1 MKLNTATAAQF
12 LETLDQIHLVAI
24 SATTKADPIAAYFT
38 DIQAAIDWATPI
50 NSNEYGIY
58 WTANAV
64 PVNFMR
70 KPSKAN
76 IAAARFAYVDIDP
89 PKTGGAF
96 DRPSILAALESHD
109 CPPSFVIDSGNGLQ
123 AFWRLCED
131 HADLAEVESINRQLR
146 DYYDADPACWNIDR
160 LMRLPGSVNW
170 PTMVKKARGRK
181 PVMASVAIADNGL
194 AYWPKEIAVAFPATK
209 PQSEAR
215 EVDLSLA
222 NVPGVI
228 ARKAPADLGIAV
240 GSSLY
245 DLITSPIDGD
255 RSGAGLRCVRM
266 MAYDGFSDAEIAG
279 ILANGDLPI
288 SGHYIDQQNTK
299 RAITRA
305 IATVRA
311 DIPEGSIPDP
321 SVKYFDLDAMV
332 ANAAKRRAEGQKD
345 EPSIVPALVS
355 SPSEPNWLRGLG
367 GPLRGFVEYV
377 TATAPSPQPLLAL
390 GAGLTAFGAIAGR
403 RYAGPTDLRTNLYCI
418 GIADSGGGKDYPL
431 KSAASLIV
439 EAGMHHV
446 LGGAKIASGPALI
459 TSLKKQP
466 NILYTIDEIGF
477 LLSAA
482 ANRLRSPKY
491 ILEIMDN
498 MTEFYSM
505 SDSKYLGT
513 DYADQEE
520 RPREVIEQPC
530 LCMFGVTTPNVFWSS
545 LSSGNVGDGSLARMI
560 ILESE
565 NNYPDPQEPVRTD
578 IPVSLVLAAQAIGE
592 GAEGHNA
599 FPLGE
604 HSSQRPKPFNVPYA
618 SDDARDLARKIR
630 LTQTD
635 LLRAH
640 EGTAQTSII
649 ARLAENSQKL
659 ALIKAICDNPKSPR
673 ISASDLE
680 WGYLVAGM
688 SVDTLLRAVK
698 ERVADNEQEAKLK
711 RVYSEIAKSGAA
723 GISKTELSRACKFMG
738 TTRALNDVIAML
750 TESDMIR
757 AGTGKEN
764 NGRKPT
770 IYYDIATD

>member
-24 SATTKADPIAAYFT
+24 SATTKAEPVAAYFT

-70 KPSKAN
+70 KPAKAN

-194 AYWPKEIAVAFPATK
+194 AYWPKEIAAAFPATK
-209 PQSEAR
+209 PQSETKD
-215 EVDLSLA
+215 VDLSLA

-228 ARKAPADLGIAV
+228 ARKDPADLGIAV

-345 EPSIVPALVS
+345 EPSIVPAIVS

-367 GPLRGFVEYV
+367 GPLRLGVEYITE
-377 TATAPSPQPLLAL
+377 TALSPQPYLAL
-390 GAGLTAFGAIAGR
+390 GALVCAFGALAGR
-403 RYAGPTDLRTNLYCI
+403 RYEGPTGSRTNLYGI
-418 GIADSGGGKDYPL
+418 GVCGSGGGKDWPL
-431 KSAASLIV
+431 KCAANLMV

-446 LGGAKIASGPALI
+446 LGGAKIASGTGLL
-459 TSLKKQP
+459 TSLTKQP
-466 NILYTIDEIGF
+466 NIFYAIDEFGMM
-477 LLSAA
+477 LNA
-482 ANRLRSPKY
+482 
-491 ILEIMDN
+491 IMDSRTASPHAKEIVRLF
-498 MTEFYSM
+498 TELYSDANSRYM
-505 SDSKYLGT
+505 GS
-513 DYADQEE
+513 DYANQDE
-520 RPREVIEQPC
+520 RPREIIESPH
-530 LCMFGVTTPNVFWSS
+530 LGIYGTTTPEVFWGSF
-545 LSSGNVGDGSLARMI
+545 SGKSVADGFIARYV
-560 ILESE
+560 LFEST
-565 NNYPDPQEPVRTD
+565 NDYPSPQRPPRKAM
-578 IPVSLVLAAQAIGE
+578 PVSLIMAAKAIAE

-604 HSSQRPKPFNVPYA
+604 HSSQIPKPYVVPYA
-618 SDDARDLARKIR
+618 DTSAEELAYKMR
-630 LTQTD
+630 LTQKD
-635 LLRAH
+635 MLESIKGEYH
-640 EGTAQTSII
+640 TSIV
-649 ARLAENSQKL
+649 ARLAENAGKL
-659 ALIKAICDNPKSPR
+659 ALIKAICDNPKAPR

-680 WGYLVAGM
+680 WGYLISSI
-688 SVDTLLRAVK
+688 SVDSLLRAVK

-711 RVYSEIAKSGAA
+711 RVHAEIVKSGSA
-723 GISKTELSRACKFMG
+723 GITKTELSRACKFMG